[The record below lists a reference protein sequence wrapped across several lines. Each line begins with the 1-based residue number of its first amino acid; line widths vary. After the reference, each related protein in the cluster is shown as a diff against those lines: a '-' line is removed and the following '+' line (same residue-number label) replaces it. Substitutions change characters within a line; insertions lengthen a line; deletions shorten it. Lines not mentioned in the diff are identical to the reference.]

1 MYTGNTMMWKPPPTS
16 TLTSIA
22 VQNIC
27 AKVLERNGYNPAIC
41 SFVSGGADIGK
52 LIAAD
57 KRIPL
62 VSFTGSTAVGREV
75 GVEVQRRFGKSILEL
90 GGNNALM
97 VAPDYTDTDSVIK
110 SVVFAAFGTQGQ
122 RCTTLRRLM
131 LPGSIYDEIL
141 ERMKKGAE
149 KLLTKIGDPL
159 GKIFSKIR
167 KLYKTV
173 F

>member
-1 MYTGNTMMWKPPPTS
+1 MGPQKNPQKPIKKPIKTHKNEDTTKKIYGSKKLLKPIKNHKKFMGFCDFLWVLFCGLPT
-16 TLTSIA
+16 L
-22 VQNIC
+22 
-27 AKVLERNGYNPAIC
+27 
-41 SFVSGGADIGK
+41 
-52 LIAAD
+52 
-57 KRIPL
+57 
-62 VSFTGSTAVGREV
+62 
-75 GVEVQRRFGKSILEL
+75 
-90 GGNNALM
+90 
-97 VAPDYTDTDSVIK
+97 DTDSVIK

-167 KLYKTV
+167 IL
-173 F
+173 